1 MRIGLIG
8 GTFDPPHV
16 AHMVV
21 AEAAFR
27 QLGLQQVWFVPAGVP
42 WQKEGTPVTAA
53 RHRWGMT
60 IATTSDIPYLRAD
73 DREITRSGSSYTIDT
88 LTDLAGMIPTLILGA
103 DAAARIRS
111 WHRAEEVLERA
122 RIAVAPRPGT
132 ARQAVE
138 EAVGRPV
145 RWLDSP
151 PLAISGTRLRRRAA
165 AGHSLR
171 FLVRE
176 PVWRYIVAHDLYLAS
191 RATHRIDRQ

>member
-21 AEAAFR
+21 AEAAFH
-27 QLGLQQVWFVPAGVP
+27 QLDLHQVRFLPAGSP
-42 WQKEGTPVTAA
+42 WQKEGTAVTAA

-60 IATTSDIPYLRAD
+60 VATTSDIPYLQAD
-73 DREITRSGSSYTIDT
+73 DTEIARSGSSYTIDT
-88 LTDLAGMIPTLILGA
+88 LTDLASATPTLILGA

-111 WHRAEEVLERA
+111 WYRAEEVLERA

-132 ARQAVE
+132 TRHAVE
-138 EAVGRPV
+138 GAVGGPV
-145 RWLDSP
+145 EWLDIP
-151 PLAISGTRLRRRAA
+151 PLAISGTDLRRRAA

-176 PVWRYIVAHDLYLAS
+176 PVRDYIGAHRLYVASKA
-191 RATHRIDRQ
+191 

>member
-1 MRIGLIG
+1 MRIGLVG

-27 QLGLQQVWFVPAGVP
+27 QLDLDQVRFLPAGVP
-42 WQKEGTPVTAA
+42 WQKAGSPVTTA

-60 IATTSDIPYLRAD
+60 VATTSGIPYLRAD
-73 DREITRSGSSYTIDT
+73 DCEIARSGSSYTIDT
-88 LTDLAGMIPTLILGA
+88 LTDLEGIIPTLILGA

-111 WHRAEEVLERA
+111 WHRAEDVLELA

-132 ARQAVE
+132 TRDAVE
-138 EAVGRPV
+138 GAVRRPV
-145 RWLDSP
+145 EWLDIP
-151 PLAISGTRLRRRAA
+151 YLAISGTDLRRRAA
-165 AGHSLR
+165 AGQSLR

-176 PVWRYIVAHDLYLAS
+176 PVREYIGAHGLY
-191 RATHRIDRQ
+191 QP